1 MNSCGKLWTRFYDG
15 GGGGDVDNGV
25 LVMMGMVL
33 VMTVMMVMVWMVKE
47 ALWENRTSVESVII
61 SGGEK
66 SII

>member
-1 MNSCGKLWTRFYDG
+1 MMV

-25 LVMMGMVL
+25 LVMMVMV
-33 VMTVMMVMVWMVKE
+33 VMMVMMVMMVMVWMGKE

>member
-1 MNSCGKLWTRFYDG
+1 MV

>member
-1 MNSCGKLWTRFYDG
+1 MMV

-25 LVMMGMVL
+25 LVMM
-33 VMTVMMVMVWMVKE
+33 VMMVMMVMVWMGKE

>member
-1 MNSCGKLWTRFYDG
+1 MMV

-33 VMTVMMVMVWMVKE
+33 VMTVMMGMVWMVKE

>member
-1 MNSCGKLWTRFYDG
+1 MMV

>member
-1 MNSCGKLWTRFYDG
+1 MMV

-33 VMTVMMVMVWMVKE
+33 VMTVMMVMVWMGKE

-61 SGGEK
+61 SGGEN

>member
-1 MNSCGKLWTRFYDG
+1 MMV

-66 SII
+66 SIITDH